1 MTIYLFNPE
10 NNVYLGEDFAD
21 EALMKSGAF
30 VVPANTTTIAPP
42 EGGRGHTMIFDAVA
56 QCWEVH
62 SHWQQE
68 SPQQT
73 TLDKPQR
80 TENHYYSGS
89 FFVFIGFLLWFA
101 ALCDNNKGIGIMC
114 GLSLILGSAAYMS
127 LKERIQD
134 PNQNTLLRKYLELST
149 ILFIVLG
156 YLWELCTLNINTA
169 SVLLNSITPIT
180 SIALYLYC
188 YRSSLKHV
196 QVSRFRCS
204 TINSINLVIHS

>member
-10 NNVYLGEDFAD
+10 NNVYLGEDFVD
-21 EALMKSGAF
+21 EALMKSDAF

-42 EGGRGHTMIFDAVA
+42 KGGRGHTMIFDAVA

-62 SHWQQE
+62 SYWQ
-68 SPQQT
+68 PQQT

-80 TENHYYSGS
+80 TEIHYYSGS
-89 FFVFIGFLLWFA
+89 FLVFIGFLLWFA

-114 GLSLILGSAAYMS
+114 GLSLILGSAAYIS

-134 PNQNTLLRKYLELST
+134 PNQNSLFRKFLELST

-156 YLWELCTLNINTA
+156 YLWELCTININTA
-169 SVLLNSITPIT
+169 SILINSVTPIT

-188 YRSSLKHV
+188 LISYQKSI
-196 QVSRFRCS
+196 QVSLFRS
-204 TINSINLVIHS
+204 NIINNIHS